1 MWRVTR
7 VTTVAALLAA
17 SLVPAVAL
25 LPATSWSRIDPAAGL
40 TAQVWHE
47 SEGNWD
53 GTWTPTGDG
62 AYRADWVFGVQQ
74 QSADLRIETSGDQVR
89 VTRSQPLGTCAY
101 EGQLQA
107 DGRTVLGTYRCS
119 WNIRSMKWKATVGSP

>member
-17 SLVPAVAL
+17 SLVPAAL
-25 LPATSWSRIDPAAGL
+25 APTGAWARIDPAAGL
-40 TAQVWHE
+40 TTQVWHE

-53 GTWTPTGDG
+53 GVWTPAGDG
-62 AYRADWVFGVQQ
+62 AYRAEWVFGVQR

-101 EGQLQA
+101 DGRLQP
-107 DGRTVLGTYRCS
+107 DGRTVVGVYRCS
-119 WNIRSMKWKATVGSP
+119 WNLRSMKWKATIGGP